1 MQKDITT
8 NVLILIL
15 VNHLRQDFVFG
26 VSFFFVYLLYETSS
40 VNANLFAFLRRDE
53 KTDLYDVSF
62 ENYPSL
68 GTIGIESAGKETIF
82 DMVTNRFRTF
92 GVKNCKPQFENMVFL
107 NANGDCLNI
116 GLPVGV
122 LSTTKTYTCIFKK
135 GLVFQPSDFKRRYAV
150 HDYNSNWKLGHFF
163 VSFSPIAR
171 VISQFSTIVHTR
183 MQVDFFDNETLFE
196 SLMRDGRF
204 NEEELRC
211 CVVKQGRTPLSYKAK
226 HFQGKCVKIRYL
238 KEKDTK
244 LPELVLPQLHPDPFK
259 NTSTVTPSKV
269 KQESTSGVSSSSLI
283 SLTPLDAST
292 PRPTSMPVESRKNS
306 GQWIEL
312 SFKVSCK
319 ELKVKN
325 VRKLSKQLKEF
336 ENFAQEQGLRCYAR
350 ELKELAEIL
359 QSVGAIFQ
367 LDIAKQPRL
376 VGTCFRIGTV
386 YILTNNHVSEKI
398 AKSQGEENEI
408 FVDFNFEEAGESHSE
423 RQSIGKLVV
432 NCKDLDYAIF
442 GMNEPPEK
450 LPRCIFSHGV
460 SIMDPEK
467 GDWRMLAG
475 KPVRL
480 IGHPQSEPKQVDL
493 KCIVDARPQS
503 GLECY
508 AYTARRGEQFEGEAA
523 KDYHEIKDRR
533 RGTYQSSDF
542 FHGSSGSPGLV
553 LLNNRK
559 WLVFLHTR
567 GFKTSRGKFYIEQG
581 VLLTEVFKDVRK
593 KIEQAQRD
601 SSRGDNLL
609 NDIRL
614 EDLFPSVDGVTQGS
628 RVEPMEH

>member
-1 MQKDITT
+1 MQKNIKT

-26 VSFFFVYLLYETSS
+26 ASFFFVYLLYETNS
-40 VNANLFAFLRRDE
+40 VNANLFAFLRRYE
-53 KTDLYDVSF
+53 KTDLYLVFF

-107 NANGDCLNI
+107 NENRDCLNI

-122 LSTTKTYTCIFKK
+122 LSTTKTYTCVFKK
-135 GLVFQPSDFKRRYAV
+135 GLVFQPSYFKRRYAV
-150 HDYNSNWKLGHFF
+150 PDYNINWKLGHFF

-171 VISQFSTIVHTR
+171 AISQFSTIVHTR

-226 HFQGKCVKIRYL
+226 HFQGKCVKIHYL

-244 LPELVLPQLHPDPFK
+244 LPKLVLPQLHPDPFI
-259 NTSTVTPSKV
+259 NTSTVTLSKV

-283 SLTPLDAST
+283 SLTPLDVST

-312 SFKVSCK
+312 TFKVSCK

-325 VRKLSKQLKEF
+325 VEKLGKQVKEF
-336 ENFAQEQGLRCYAR
+336 ENFAQEQGLRCYGR
-350 ELKELAEIL
+350 EIRELAEIL
-359 QSVGAIFQ
+359 PSVGAIFL
-367 LDIAKQPRL
+367 LDTAKQPRL
-376 VGTCFRIGTV
+376 VGTCFRIGAV
-386 YILTNNHVSEKI
+386 YILTNNHVSEI
-398 AKSQGEENEI
+398 VNSQLEENEK
-408 FVDFNFEEAGESHSE
+408 FVDFNFEEAGASHSE
-423 RQSIGKLVV
+423 RRSIGELVV

-442 GMNEPPEK
+442 RMNEPPEK

-480 IGHPQSEPKQVDL
+480 IGHPQSEPRQVDL

-503 GLECY
+503 GLERY
-508 AYTARRGEQFEGEAA
+508 TYTARRGKQFEGEAA
-523 KDYHEIKDRR
+523 KDYREIKDRR

-553 LLNNRK
+553 LLNKRK

-567 GFKTSRGKFYIEQG
+567 GFRTSRGKFYIEQG

-601 SSRGDNLL
+601 SSRGDNPL

-614 EDLFPSVDGVTQGS
+614 EDLFPSVDGVTQAS

>member
-1 MQKDITT
+1 
-8 NVLILIL
+8 
-15 VNHLRQDFVFG
+15 
-26 VSFFFVYLLYETSS
+26 
-40 VNANLFAFLRRDE
+40 
-53 KTDLYDVSF
+53 
-62 ENYPSL
+62 
-68 GTIGIESAGKETIF
+68 
-82 DMVTNRFRTF
+82 MVTKRFRTS

-107 NANGDCLNI
+107 NANDECLNI

-122 LSTTKTYTCIFKK
+122 LSTTETYRCFFKRD
-135 GLVFQPSDFKRRYAV
+135 LVFQPSAFKRKYAV
-150 HDYNSNWKLGHFF
+150 ENYSSNWKLGHFF
-163 VSFSPIAR
+163 VLFSSIPRA
-171 VISQFSTIVHTR
+171 ISHFSKIVHTR

-196 SLMRDGRF
+196 SLVRDGRF
-204 NEEELRC
+204 NGEALRC
-211 CVVKQGRTPLSYKAK
+211 RVVNQERVPLSYKAE
-226 HFQGKCVKIRYL
+226 HFQGKCVEILAL
-238 KEKDTK
+238 KEKDTN
-244 LPELVLPQLHPDPFK
+244 LPESVLPQLHPGPFI
-259 NTSTVTPSKV
+259 NTATVTPSKV

-312 SFKVSCK
+312 KFKVNCK

-325 VRKLSKQLKEF
+325 VGKLGKQVKEF
-336 ENFAQEQGLRCYAR
+336 ENFAQEQGFRCYGR
-350 ELKELAEIL
+350 EIRELAEIL
-359 QSVGAIFQ
+359 PSVGAIFL

-376 VGTCFRIGTV
+376 VGTCFRIGAG
-386 YILTNNHVSEKI
+386 YILTNNHVSEEI
-398 AKSQGEENEI
+398 VNSQLEENEK
-408 FVDFNFEEAGESHSE
+408 FVDFNFEEAGGSHSE
-423 RQSIGKLVV
+423 RRSIGELVV

-442 GMNEPPEK
+442 SMNEPPEK

-480 IGHPQSEPKQVDL
+480 IGHPQSEPRQVDL

-508 AYTARRGEQFEGEAA
+508 TYTARRGKQFEGEAA
-523 KDYHEIKDRR
+523 KDYREIKDRR

-553 LLNNRK
+553 LLNNKK

-567 GFKTSRGKFYIEQG
+567 GFRTSRGKFYIEQG

-601 SSRGDNLL
+601 SSRGDNPL

-614 EDLFPSVDGVTQGS
+614 EDLFPSVDGVTQAS

>member
-1 MQKDITT
+1 MQKEITT
-8 NVLILIL
+8 NVLIHIL

-26 VSFFFVYLLYETSS
+26 ASFFSGYLLYETSS

-53 KTDLYDVSF
+53 KTDLYHVSF

-68 GTIGIESAGKETIF
+68 GEIAIESGGKETIF
-82 DMVTNRFRTF
+82 DMAANRFRTF
-92 GVKNCKPQFENMVFL
+92 GVKNCKPQFEQMVFL
-107 NANGDCLNI
+107 NANRDCLNI

-122 LSTTKTYTCIFKK
+122 LSTTKTYTCVFKK
-135 GLVFQPSDFKRRYAV
+135 GLVFQPSDFKRKYAV
-150 HDYNSNWKLGHFF
+150 HDYNINWKLGHFF

-171 VISQFSTIVHTR
+171 AISQFSTIVHTR

-204 NEEELRC
+204 NKEVLRC

-226 HFQGKCVKIRYL
+226 HFQGKCVEIHYS
-238 KEKDTK
+238 KEKDTT
-244 LPELVLPQLHPDPFK
+244 LPELVLPQLHPDPFI

-292 PRPTSMPVESRKNS
+292 PRPTNMPVESRKNS
-306 GQWIEL
+306 GQWIEFT
-312 SFKVSCK
+312 FKVSCK

-325 VRKLSKQLKEF
+325 VGKLGKQLKEF
-336 ENFAQEQGLRCYAR
+336 ENFAQEQGFRLYGR
-350 ELKELAEIL
+350 EITALAEIL
-359 QSVGAIFQ
+359 QSVGAIFL
-367 LDIAKQPRL
+367 LDVAKQPRL
-376 VGTCFRIGTV
+376 VGTCFRIGPV
-386 YILTNNHVSEKI
+386 YILTNNHVSEI
-398 AKSQGEENEI
+398 VNSQLEENEK
-408 FVDFNFEEAGESHSE
+408 FVDFNFEEAGGSHSE
-423 RQSIGKLVV
+423 RRSIGELVV

-442 GMNEPPEK
+442 RMNEPPEK

-480 IGHPQSEPKQVDL
+480 IGHPQSEPRQVDL

-508 AYTARRGEQFEGEAA
+508 AYTVKRGKQFEGEAA
-523 KDYHEIKDRR
+523 KDYREINDRR

-567 GFKTSRGKFYIEQG
+567 GFKTSRNKFYIEQG
-581 VLLTEVFKDVRK
+581 VLLTEIFKDVRK

-601 SSRGDNLL
+601 SSRGDNPL

-614 EDLFPSVDGVTQGS
+614 EDLFPSVDGVTQAS